1 MQYRIPVDATPDLGA
16 LGDALLEADPA
27 AVVDFDGEALRL
39 STCLEPVEFVPVLGA
54 VGLDV
59 APTRVVRL
67 PSECC
72 GGCGG

>member
-1 MQYRIPVDATPDLGA
+1 MQYRIPVDAAPDLPA
-16 LGDALLEADPA
+16 LGDALVEADPA
-27 AVVDFDGEALRL
+27 AVVDFDGVALRL

-54 VGLDV
+54 VGLTV
-59 APTRVVRL
+59 APAHVMRV